1 MPRQGIVRGRGSV
14 PCKGVASS
22 NATSTLQIRPVTGY
36 AATRFGCTEEAM
48 SEMFYV
54 VVGIGVAALGLL
66 LVRERRYGQVLTG
79 AACLAFGLY
88 LTIDGLVTINGLLH

>member
-1 MPRQGIVRGRGSV
+1 
-14 PCKGVASS
+14 
-22 NATSTLQIRPVTGY
+22 
-36 AATRFGCTEEAM
+36 M

-66 LVRERRYGQVLTG
+66 LVRERRFGQVLTG